1 MRGSA
6 RPGFRLWLI
15 IAAVVLAV
23 STGACGGSAG
33 PAPQGPPPARPSIL
47 LVTLDTTRAD
57 AVGPE
62 AVGVTTPAITA
73 IAAAGLRFRHAYAP
87 VPETL
92 PSHASMLTGLYPA
105 GHAIRENART
115 LQAGHVLV
123 TERLRAAGYATAAF
137 VSSFTLSGRFGLA
150 RGFEV
155 YDETFPAGQAER
167 TATETTAAALAYL
180 ASAPRQ
186 PLFLWVHYYDPH
198 HPYTP
203 PPPYRERFA
212 RTPYLGEVAY
222 MDEQIG
228 RLVKAFEGRSTGP
241 AAMLIVADHG
251 EGLGEHGEF
260 LHGNLVYQSTMHV
273 PLIMA
278 GPGVSPGVSET
289 PVSIRRVFH
298 TILGWAGL
306 DAAGSLRQA
315 PTEVVLGEAMR
326 PFLAYG
332 WQPQVMAVN
341 GRHKWILAGRVEVYD
356 VVADPGERD
365 DRSGDE
371 AVASRVPRELREYP
385 VPAAAVART
394 PDVLDEQSR
403 RELASLGYVSAGAAP
418 VVRKGAP
425 RPADMVDLFDSLD
438 RASGLFVAGRYRDV
452 IPLLDRILTR
462 DPFNLDAVLR
472 LATAY
477 SMLGQDQRAVG
488 TFEKAVSLAPE
499 SMDVRM
505 YLAAHYA
512 RGAQWE
518 RAIPLLEQVLGVW
531 PDRLPALEALATVR
545 ERQGRLAD
553 AVELRRRVVTLRAPG
568 GAELAHL
575 GLLAMRAGQ
584 TNAAIEA
591 FEGARAIGHT
601 PSYDLELGALYLAAR
616 HFAQA
621 RDALDRVPAAHPAYA
636 MALFKR
642 AQVSVLLNEPDRAA
656 RIDRARR
663 GASPE
668 TRALIEQ
675 ERLFQKK

>member
-1 MRGSA
+1 
-6 RPGFRLWLI
+6 L
-15 IAAVVLAV
+15 
-23 STGACGGSAG
+23 TGACGGSGG
-33 PAPQGPPPARPSIL
+33 PAPQNPPPARPSIL

-57 AVGPE
+57 AVGPD
-62 AVGVTTPAITA
+62 AVGVQTPAITA

-87 VPETL
+87 APETL

-105 GHAIRENART
+105 GHAVRENART

-167 TATETTAAALAYL
+167 TAAATTAAALAYL

-203 PPPYRERFA
+203 PPPYQERFA
-212 RTPYLGEVAY
+212 RAPYLGEVAY

-241 AAMLIVADHG
+241 PAMLVVADHG
-251 EGLGEHGEF
+251 EGLGEHGES
-260 LHGNLVYQSTMHV
+260 LHGNLLYQSTMHV
-273 PLIMA
+273 PLIIA
-278 GPGVSPGVSET
+278 GPGVAPGVSET

-298 TILGWAGL
+298 TILDWAGL

-332 WQPQVMAVN
+332 WQPQVMAVD
-341 GRHKWILAGRVEVYD
+341 GRHKSILAGRVEIYD
-356 VVADPGERD
+356 VVADPGERH

-394 PDVLDEQSR
+394 PDVLDEQAR

-452 IPLLDRILTR
+452 IPLLDRILIR

-488 TFEKAVSLAPE
+488 MFEKAVSLAPE

-518 RAIPLLEQVLGVW
+518 RAIPLLDQVLGVW

-553 AVELRRRVVTLRAPG
+553 AVNLRRRVATLRPPG

-575 GLLAMRAGQ
+575 GLLAMRAGE
-584 TNAAIEA
+584 TDAAIEA
-591 FEGARAIGHT
+591 FEGARARGHS

-616 HFAQA
+616 RFVQA
-621 RDALDRVPAAHPAYA
+621 RDALDRVPASHPAHA

-656 RIDRARR
+656 RIERARR

-668 TRALIEQ
+668 TRALIAQ
-675 ERLFQKK
+675 ERLFQEVSRQ